1 MNMKYL
7 ITPLVVLLTF
17 SAVGQ
22 ETPEVPEIPEP
33 VEVNKDTS
41 EVKVNGNRIIIIKE
55 NGSTTTIKTGS
66 DNVVSFSGRKRNHV
80 FQGFEI
86 GFTGVSYTKDFNTSL
101 PENVKYFDPIV
112 TNSINWSVNPF
123 ELDVRIIDEYVKFS
137 TGLGYN
143 VKNFTLANNY
153 RLYRDPNSGITTG
166 EKDPDHFLT
175 RNRFR
180 TAYIT
185 VPAMLQFNTNPN
197 PKKSFRI
204 GAGALFGVKIFEAYR
219 LKYNS
224 SGSNTREKYNSR
236 FNANPYLV
244 DLRGVIGFGTMNFY
258 GTYSLN
264 GLFKDNLGPEVYPF
278 TVGVAFV
285 PEY

>member
-1 MNMKYL
+1 MKYL
-7 ITPLVVLLTF
+7 VTPLIALLTL

-22 ETPEVPEIPEP
+22 ETPNVPEIPEP
-33 VEVNKDTS
+33 VVVQKDTS
-41 EVKVNGNRIIIIKE
+41 EVKMNGKRIIIIKE
-55 NGSTTTIKTGS
+55 NGNTTTIKSGS
-66 DNVVSFSGRKRNHV
+66 DKVVTFCGNKRNHV

-101 PENVKYFDPIV
+101 PEDTKYFDPIV
-112 TNSINWSVNPF
+112 ENSINWSVNPF
-123 ELDVRIIDEYVKFS
+123 ELDVRIVNEYVKFS

-153 RLYRDPNSGITTG
+153 RLYRDPNTGVVTG
-166 EKDPDHFLT
+166 EQDPNHFLK

-185 VPAMLQFNTNPN
+185 VPGMIHFNTNVD

-204 GAGALFGVKIFEAYR
+204 GAGAVLGVKIFEAYR
-219 LKYNS
+219 LKYNYN
-224 SGSNTREKYNSR
+224 GSNVREKYNSG

-244 DLRGVIGFGTMNFY
+244 DLRGVIGYGTTNIY
-258 GTYSLN
+258 ATYSLN
-264 GLFKDNLGPEVYPF
+264 GLFKDDQGPEVYPF
-278 TVGVAFV
+278 TVGIAFT